1 MDDDDE
7 MTDQEAVAKT
17 EHYYEN
23 RGEEEKEIYK
33 KDNSGNDLLDISGN
47 KIIEKIIKEI
57 KPNILTVDY
66 NSIHCTHIVATQEL
80 NNKVIAL
87 EAENQE
93 LKTEVATLKSE
104 LALIKQHLGI

>member
-1 MDDDDE
+1 METGIIAQDIKNIPE
-7 MTDQEAVAKT
+7 LKFAVTGEEYK
-17 EHYYEN
+17 
-23 RGEEEKEIYK
+23 EEEKEIYK

-87 EAENQE
+87 ENENAE
-93 LKTEVATLKSE
+93 LKAE
-104 LALIKQHLGI
+104 LAAIKQHLGI